1 MLPTSEKI
9 DRAKSIV
16 DDPAY
21 QQRRRPLLPQFQR
34 NKNTGQPEYNEVAA
48 YVAAVAAAWSY
59 SDAEA
64 LRAELKDALEVDF
77 ECTGFSAKN
86 APLYLDTDVYF
97 VRTSEPGLQRTL
109 GVLVFRGTE
118 FTSIGDFLA
127 DAYVEMIP
135 FPSSGRERG
144 RVHGGFSEGARAVW
158 KRVYGMLMQ
167 HPVDDLIIAGHSLG
181 GAIAVLAAARLFRE
195 YETLEDPRFTRVFDS
210 LRGIYT
216 FGQPAVGDDD
226 FSKWY
231 AENLG
236 SRTFRHV
243 FAKDL
248 VPALPT
254 SDVNALYQHFVSG
267 VWTAKRDAS
276 TWSGPNEG
284 LSFPVARYLG
294 LALAFAGADFYTRR
308 IPLRAKLLSRVLD
321 ALNPYSLDDHSP
333 MNYVR
338 VSEAAARVAAPTASL
353 RDPIVGARMLRP
365 TAEAE

>member
-1 MLPTSEKI
+1 MLPISEKI

-21 QQRRRPLLPQFQR
+21 QARRRPLLPNFQR
-34 NKNTGQPEYNEVAA
+34 NKPEYNEVAA

-64 LRAELKDALEVDF
+64 LRSELKDALEVDF
-77 ECTGFSAKN
+77 QCTGFSAKN

-97 VRTSEPGLQRTL
+97 ARTTEPGLQRSL

-144 RVHGGFSEGARAVW
+144 RVHGGFSEGAKAIW
-158 KRVYGMLMQ
+158 KRVYWMLMEY
-167 HPVDDLIIAGHSLG
+167 PVDDLIIAGHSLG

-195 YETLEDPRFTRVFDS
+195 YETLEDARFMRVFDS
-210 LRGIYT
+210 LRGVYT
-216 FGQPAVGDDD
+216 FGQPAVGDGD

-236 SRTFRHV
+236 SLTFRHV

-254 SDVNALYQHFVSG
+254 SDVNAMYQHFVCG
-267 VWTAKRDAS
+267 VWTAKRDGAS
-276 TWSGPNEG
+276 WAGPNEG
-284 LSFPVARYLG
+284 LTFPVAKYFG
-294 LALAFAGADFYTRR
+294 LALALAGADFYGRR
-308 IPLRAKLLSRVLD
+308 IPLRAKLLSQLFSW
-321 ALNPYSLDDHSP
+321 LNPYSLDDHSP
-333 MNYVR
+333 MNYLR
-338 VSEAAARVAAPTASL
+338 VSEAAARVAAPTASQ
-353 RDPIVGARMLRP
+353 RDPIAGGPRLVRP
-365 TAEAE
+365 AAEAE